1 MIFSNRR
8 FVKISALLQTA
19 SFLAIGN
26 VLTAQAQTAQTAAAA
41 QEVPEQVLVTGS
53 LIHGAATV
61 GVPVTNLS
69 DQDFKETGSL
79 TVADV
84 LKTLPDVTVKIA
96 DAINENGGEAVH
108 NQDVSIHNIRSSTA
122 SEALMMIDGM
132 RFPPQGLS
140 FCTIDP
146 SIIPTL
152 ALERVDV
159 LADGASAIYGSD
171 AVSGVINVIM
181 RKGFE
186 GAITQLQYGQSTD
199 IGGSSYD
206 AQQLYGRKWD
216 SGDVTVSYE
225 YYDIEPI
232 KGPGRSYF
240 TTDYSKFG
248 FANSDPIGVSM
259 PGVVS
264 TGKAASVPGV
274 SSQFSPS
281 KGNFDCSNCYS
292 IPAGTGWTY
301 GSQAPG
307 PTISWAALQG
317 NPGVLN
323 EKNPATYADILPES
337 VRNAATITFD
347 QNLFAGISFFAEGFY
362 SERRGY
368 EQYTPGASPDTGQAI
383 TGVSVPTIN
392 PYYPSGAPANLR
404 INYNLGA
411 EMNEVTDSAESA
423 ARYAFGF
430 NADLPFGWF
439 GKLYFNKSWDNGLV
453 TNKNMVNNNNVTA
466 ALGGTVSIAPGTI
479 NPNDSGYTF
488 TKPSNVPY
496 LNVFC
501 DATAFQCNSPTT
513 LAYVQAFRNEI
524 ERWNLS
530 EFGLNLDGPLFDLPG
545 GQVKAAVGAERF
557 GNDTFFATVT
567 NFNTASNTIVSN
579 APDPEGYNDWA
590 VYGELQ
596 IPIIGDANRLPL
608 VEALS
613 IDGSYRYDNY
623 NLFGSVAVPK
633 VAANWTV
640 ADGFSLRANW
650 GKGFRAPV
658 PAEYSPINGSQIE
671 PFTIAA
677 GATQD
682 SIQLTCDAVRNLPAG
697 VAHAGSLV
705 AALNPTCSTAES
717 VIAPGVIEI
726 AGGSGVAAPL
736 RSGTGIAPEK
746 STNWNLGFNFTPDDP
761 YLRGLAVDV
770 TWYNLV
776 INGYVNNNGVN
787 GSGNLD
793 PNDPLGKTCVA
804 TSVQSDCLY
813 YIRPSPNLPITDP
826 TNSLFNSMVQKL
838 ASNPRAQPFDQSSV
852 QVIWDSAETNTGFQ
866 SWSGIDLNARY
877 DFDLGDFGA
886 WNVGINGNYQLTQ
899 KSQTYAGLPA
909 QSFFFGED
917 SGGRLHYRARLG
929 WADTGGDL
937 EGLSITGFMN
947 FIPHSPNPINGFDG
961 GGNIPQ
967 SCFWRTGFGPGSCY
981 PGSPY
986 YGPFDIYPGAT
997 PGMYTFDM
1005 TFGYTTGDR
1014 PANQY
1019 LRNVNF
1025 QLTVLNI
1032 LDRSPSFQYNLSSN
1046 RSVAAQIANNYG
1058 INPLGRFINFAI
1070 TKSW

>member
-26 VLTAQAQTAQTAAAA
+26 VLAAQAQTAQTAAADQA
-41 QEVPEQVLVTGS
+41 VPEQVLVTGS

-84 LKTLPDVTVKIA
+84 LKELPSVTVKVA
-96 DAINENGGEAVH
+96 DAINENGGEAIH
-108 NQDVSIHNIRSSTA
+108 NQDISIHNIRSSTA
-122 SEALMMIDGM
+122 SEALMLVDGM
-132 RFPPQGLS
+132 RSAPQGLS

-159 LADGASAIYGSD
+159 LADGASATYGSD
-171 AVSGVINVIM
+171 ALSGVVNVIM
-181 RKGFE
+181 RKGFD

-232 KGPGRSYF
+232 QGPARSYF
-240 TTDYSKFG
+240 TTNYSGFG
-248 FANSDPIGVSM
+248 YQNANPLGVSM

-264 TGKAASVPGV
+264 TGAAKAVAGV
-274 SSQFSPS
+274 SSQFNT
-281 KGNFDCSNCYS
+281 KTGNFNCSNCYS
-292 IPAGTGWTY
+292 IPSGTGWNY
-301 GSQAPG
+301 GAQNPG
-307 PTISWAALQG
+307 PTTSWATLLG

-323 EKNPATYADILPES
+323 EKNPASYADVLPAS
-337 VRNAATITFD
+337 VRNGATLTFD
-347 QNLFAGISFFAEGFY
+347 QNIFQGISFFFEGFY

-383 TGVSVPTIN
+383 SGVTVPTIN
-392 PYYPSGAPANLR
+392 PYYPSGAPTNLR

-411 EMNEVTDSAESA
+411 EMNEVTNSIETAG
-423 ARYAFGF
+423 RFAFGF
-430 NADLPFGWF
+430 NAELPFGWL
-439 GKLYFNKSWDNGLV
+439 GKIYYNQSIDHSLE

-466 ALGGTVSIAPGTI
+466 ALGGTVSVAPGTI

-488 TKPSNVPY
+488 TKPSNIPY

-501 DATAFQCNSPTT
+501 DATQFRCNSPTT
-513 LAYVQAFRNEI
+513 LAYIQAFRNTI
-524 ERWNLS
+524 ARWNLN
-530 EFGLNLDGPLFDLPG
+530 EIGINLDGPIFDLPG
-545 GQVKAAVGAERF
+545 GQVKAAVGAQRF
-557 GNDTFFATVT
+557 GNDTLYQVNT
-567 NFNTASNTIVSN
+567 NYNTASNTITSY
-579 APDPEGYNDWA
+579 APDPESYNDWA
-590 VYGELQ
+590 VYGELE
-596 IPIIGDANRLPL
+596 IPIIGDANQLPL
-608 VEALS
+608 VESFS
-613 IDGSYRYDNY
+613 IDASYRYDNY

-633 VAANWTV
+633 VAGNWTI
-640 ADGFSLRANW
+640 ADGFSIRANW
-650 GKGFRAPV
+650 GKGYRAPV
-658 PAEYSPINGSQIE
+658 PAEYSPLNGATIE
-671 PFTIAA
+671 PYTIAA

-682 SIQLTCDAVRNLPAG
+682 SIQLTCDAVRNLPGG

-705 AALNPTCSTAES
+705 AALNPTCATAES
-717 VIAPGVIEI
+717 VIAPGVIQI
-726 AGGSGVAAPL
+726 GGGSGASAAL
-736 RSGTGIAPEK
+736 RTGTGISPER
-746 STNWNLGFNFTPDDP
+746 SNGWNLGFNFTPTDP
-761 YLRGLAVDV
+761 YLKGLSTDV
-770 TWYNLV
+770 TWYNLI
-776 INGYVNNNGVN
+776 INGYVNGNGT
-787 GSGNLD
+787 GISD
-793 PNDPLGKTCVA
+793 PNDPLGKVCVA
-804 TSVQSDCLY
+804 TSVQAGCLY

-826 TNSLFNSMVQKL
+826 TNALFYKMVT
-838 ASNPRAQPFDQSSV
+838 AEAANPRSQTFDPTTI
-852 QVIWDSAETNTGFQ
+852 QVIWDTAETNTGF
-866 SWSGIDLNARY
+866 SAWSGLDVNVRY
-877 DFDLGDFGA
+877 DIDLGDLGA
-886 WNVGINGNYQLTQ
+886 WNVGVNGNYQL
-899 KSQTYAGLPA
+899 SQNSQALNGLPI
-909 QSFFFGED
+909 QNFFYGED

-929 WADTGGDL
+929 WTSTGGDL

-947 FIPHSPNPINGFDG
+947 FIPHSPNPITGYEG
-961 GGNIPQ
+961 GGNIPP
-967 SCFWRTGFGPGSCY
+967 SCFWGVGFSAGSCY

-986 YGPFDIYPGAT
+986 YGPFTTYPGAT
-997 PGMYTFDM
+997 PGLYTFD
-1005 TFGYTTGDR
+1005 TSFGYTTGNR

-1032 LDRSPSFQYNLSSN
+1032 LDKAPPFQYNLSSN
-1046 RSVAAQIANNYG
+1046 RSVAAQIANSYG
-1058 INPLGRFINFAI
+1058 ISPLGRYINFAI